1 MQDSITSND
10 RQSSIN
16 KELGRYNERINYQQS
31 GTLQLCD
38 ESSEGKSLDVDQLT
52 ASSIRTPITLSSFD
66 QKVCSIHDQR
76 SDQEITVV
84 DQHDQRP
91 DQGATDQVMVS
102 TSVESTRR
110 VEREQS
116 VTTETAQSPGLLFIT
131 WSDVYA
137 YMRSEGVKVG
147 YSNA

>member
-1 MQDSITSND
+1 MD

-31 GTLQLCD
+31 SALQLCD
-38 ESSEGKSLDVDQLT
+38 ESSVDKSLVVDQIT
-52 ASSIRTPITLSSFD
+52 ASSIRTPITLSSSD
-66 QKVCSIHDQR
+66 QEVHTTHDQR

-91 DQGATDQVMVS
+91 DQGVTDQVMAS
-102 TSVESTRR
+102 TSDESIRSN
-110 VEREQS
+110 EREQS
-116 VTTETAQSPGLLFIT
+116 VTTEIAQSPAFLFII

-137 YMRSEGVKVG
+137 YMRSEGIKVG
-147 YSNA
+147 YCNA

>member
-1 MQDSITSND
+1 M
-10 RQSSIN
+10 
-16 KELGRYNERINYQQS
+16 
-31 GTLQLCD
+31 CD

-66 QKVCSIHDQR
+66 QKVRSIHDQR